1 MTFAATWPANQ
12 ANNFGTK
19 LSDKCSSGNQNKAI
33 SLIAHKVRDTAKV
46 LAPHGVTGN
55 LARSMYA
62 KKKSDAVW
70 EVGSP
75 LIYAWAVEFGSG
87 VFGTGPAA
95 TKKPIEPVRGQY
107 LAFKIDGRWI
117 RVRYV
122 LGQHPQPFLR
132 PACEQVDGAQAARG
146 AFG

>member
-1 MTFAATWPANQ
+1 MAFSAVWPTNQ
-12 ANNFGTK
+12 ANNFGPRLENK
-19 LSDKCSSGNQNKAI
+19 FSSGNQGKAI
-33 SLIAHKVRDTAKV
+33 GNIAQNVRDIAKV

-55 LARSMYA
+55 LARSIYA
-62 KKKSDAVW
+62 NQVSDTVW

-75 LIYAWAVEFGSG
+75 MVYAWSVEFGSG
-87 VFGTGPAA
+87 VFGEGPAA

-107 LAFKIDGRWI
+107 LAFKIDGKWV

-132 PACEQVDGAQAARG
+132 PACEQVNGKEAAKG